1 MSKRRKFLKRSGA
14 IAGTGIISLT
24 AGCSS
29 GSNNSDEAGSNS
41 DEAGS
46 GDLTPITATIPTWGY
61 WTIIMQHL
69 DEEGII
75 QQKMEDAGYDLSLQ
89 YTWSGSP
96 LFASGES
103 DITHVSPLEDA
114 RLGAEQGIDT
124 TVSGRIVSNFF
135 GFWVRTGSDY
145 DPENTGSVQASMDK
159 LVEDGGNVLI
169 GSWAGGDIPAARISI
184 DSEYGYEFS
193 QEGDFNVVSASGYTV
208 IPSLIVEGEAPVGL
222 TSPMHGGGQYV
233 LDDEIKPLFQFP
245 AILEDYEI
253 EPPLNNIS
261 VRTEFAE
268 NNPEALSA
276 MVSAWD
282 EGTTWFFEN
291 GTDVIQDEED
301 VEAIGARTMEGA
313 EYIVEWA
320 TTDDAKYTIDSPIVY
335 QDANMND
342 EYIRRMKEFL
352 TQGEERNILPSGW
365 EETVTFQK
373 IQDL

>member
-1 MSKRRKFLKRSGA
+1 MSSRRKILKKSGTV
-14 IAGTGIISLT
+14 AGVGIISLT
-24 AGCSS
+24 AGCNSASNESS
-29 GSNNSDEAGSNS
+29 ETEAN
-41 DEAGS
+41 E
-46 GDLTPITATIPTWGY
+46 LTPVTATIPTWGY

-96 LFASGES
+96 LFASGDT

-114 RLGAEQGIDT
+114 RLGAEQDMDT

-169 GSWAGGDIPAARISI
+169 GSWAGGDISAARIAI
-184 DSEYGYEFS
+184 DSEYGYQFS
-193 QEGDFNVVSASGYTV
+193 EDGDFNVVSASGYTV

-245 AILEDYEI
+245 AILNDYGI

-282 EGTTWFFEN
+282 EGTTWLFEN

-301 VEAIGARTMEGA
+301 VEALGARTMEGA
-313 EYIVEWA
+313 EYIIEWA
-320 TTDDAKYTIDSPIVY
+320 TTDDAKYSIDSPIVY
-335 QDANMND
+335 EDAYMND
-342 EYIRRMKEFL
+342 EYISSMEEFL
-352 TQGEERNILPSGW
+352 TQGVERGLVPDGW

-373 IQDL
+373 AQDM